1 MSLSSEHKATIVAE
15 HGSTPHDTGSTPV
28 QIAILTD
35 RIKELTE
42 HAKRHPH
49 DHHSKRGLLKLV
61 GQRKRLMKY
70 MNKHDHAE
78 YRALIQ
84 KLGIRG

>member
-1 MSLSSEHKATIVAE
+1 MTLTTEHKASVVAE
-15 HGSTPHDTGSTPV
+15 HGSTETDTGSTPV
-28 QIAILTD
+28 QIALLTD

-42 HAKRHPH
+42 HAKLHPH

-70 MNKHDHAE
+70 MNKHDHSH